1 MWKGLRGEV
10 GGLGKLGGRS
20 WEEGVGKLGNSGE
33 TKALPSL
40 PIVTNCNAC
49 YVFFFLVVSFMHYII
64 HLGAFSL
71 H

>member
-33 TKALPSL
+33 AKALPSL

-49 YVFFFLVVSFMHYII
+49 YVSIAASYMHYII
-64 HLGAFSL
+64 HLGAFAL